1 MLDLN
6 INYTI
11 EVILSSILG
20 QIFDKINHLN
30 IQSSRSP
37 LVVVINVRI
46 NTYGLRGDRPYF
58 YY

>member
-1 MLDLN
+1 M
-6 INYTI
+6 
-11 EVILSSILG
+11 SSILG